1 MNLSVSQVRANTKK
15 SDGIFFPSCLA
26 HGVAE
31 STTIQGA
38 SYPALVG
45 DWFWEQNKL
54 PHRLSDTCDNGDG
67 LPCNPSCPGATPHP
81 PAGQCRNE
89 LEQLCR
95 QSTTKQA
102 CVACAE
108 QHAEALE
115 AAGEIMTKEPNLC
128 IISPVKRPPQTVQ
141 TNSAI
146 NEHFTTKSRVALSPR
161 LHKRRGGSTVR
172 RGALLSQV
180 KVSTELE
187 SE

>member
-128 IISPVKRPPQTVQ
+128 IISPSNVRHKL
-141 TNSAI
+141 
-146 NEHFTTKSRVALSPR
+146 SRRTQPSMNI
-161 LHKRRGGSTVR
+161 SMNN
-172 RGALLSQV
+172 
-180 KVSTELE
+180 
-187 SE
+187 